1 MNLVFTP
8 EQIEQFP
15 IDRLI
20 PNARTHS
27 PEQVA
32 EIAASIKAFGFMSV
46 IFVDEHDRIL
56 AGHGRVLAA
65 QLLGLTRVPVIVVRH
80 LSEAEKR
87 AFSIADNK
95 ITLNASWNDELLR
108 VELENLGR
116 LAAITGGASFFGA
129 FRCFLG
135 WGSLFPTLAF
145 FGATVRARL
154 ATLAFWV
161 ALGASAAGARAVS
174 SASAVEIIVFSPLL
188 AGFPRSH
195 ESLSLAT

>member
-46 IFVDEHDRIL
+46 IFVDAHDRIL

-95 ITLNASWNDELLR
+95 ITFNASWNDELLR

-129 FRCFLG
+129 FGCFLG
-135 WGSLFPTLAF
+135 WGSLFPALAF

-174 SASAVEIIVFSPLL
+174 SAFLPS
-188 AGFPRSH
+188 RS
-195 ESLSLAT
+195 